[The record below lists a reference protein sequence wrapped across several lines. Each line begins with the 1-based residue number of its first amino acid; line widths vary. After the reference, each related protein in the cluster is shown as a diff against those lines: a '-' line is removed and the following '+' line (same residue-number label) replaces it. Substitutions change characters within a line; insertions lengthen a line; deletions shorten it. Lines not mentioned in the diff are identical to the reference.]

1 MSNGNEPH
9 LIGNEELCGSTIDK
23 ISKLGPIS
31 GRGVETVPYGVNT
44 RFSLKLMPIE
54 CYINRFIAIGN
65 HYSCHSLCQR
75 KINVLPIFITRRR
88 RCSG

>member
-31 GRGVETVPYGVNT
+31 GSGVETVPYGVNT
-44 RFSLKLMPIE
+44 RFNLKLIPIQ
-54 CYINRFIAIGN
+54 CYINSAIAIE
-65 HYSCHSLCQR
+65 
-75 KINVLPIFITRRR
+75 KIEIIKLQK
-88 RCSG
+88 

>member
-44 RFSLKLMPIE
+44 RFNLKLIPIQ
-54 CYINRFIAIGN
+54 CYINSGIAIFPFT
-65 HYSCHSLCQR
+65 
-75 KINVLPIFITRRR
+75 V
-88 RCSG
+88 

>member
-44 RFSLKLMPIE
+44 RFNLKLIPIQ
-54 CYINRFIAIGN
+54 CYINSGIAIDSIYCLKN
-65 HYSCHSLCQR
+65 KKIMYYLYS
-75 KINVLPIFITRRR
+75 
-88 RCSG
+88 

>member
-31 GRGVETVPYGVNT
+31 GSGVETVPYGVNT
-44 RFSLKLMPIE
+44 RFNLKLIPI
-54 CYINRFIAIGN
+54 
-65 HYSCHSLCQR
+65 
-75 KINVLPIFITRRR
+75 K
-88 RCSG
+88 

>member
-1 MSNGNEPH
+1 MNHSQNLPSLLDMSNGNEPH

-44 RFSLKLMPIE
+44 RFNLKLIPIQ
-54 CYINRFIAIGN
+54 CYINSGIAIDPIYCVKEKSICYL
-65 HYSCHSLCQR
+65 YS
-75 KINVLPIFITRRR
+75 
-88 RCSG
+88 

>member
-9 LIGNEELCGSTIDK
+9 LIGNEVLCGSTIDK

-44 RFSLKLMPIE
+44 RFNLKLIPIQ
-54 CYINRFIAIGN
+54 CYINRRIAIFA
-65 HYSCHSLCQR
+65 
-75 KINVLPIFITRRR
+75 LPIY
-88 RCSG
+88 CVKEKLMCYLYS

>member
-1 MSNGNEPH
+1 MSNGIEPH

-44 RFSLKLMPIE
+44 RFNLKLIPIQ
-54 CYINRFIAIGN
+54 CYINRCIATGN
-65 HYSCHSLCQR
+65 
-75 KINVLPIFITRRR
+75 LPFTV
-88 RCSG
+88 SKKN